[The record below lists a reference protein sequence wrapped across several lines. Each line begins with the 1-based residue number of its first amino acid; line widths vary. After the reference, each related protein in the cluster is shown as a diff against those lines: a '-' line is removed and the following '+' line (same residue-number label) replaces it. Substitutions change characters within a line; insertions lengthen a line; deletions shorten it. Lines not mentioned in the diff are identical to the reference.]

1 MHWNNGNAVET
12 VAFKN
17 MEMRGQELALLSLR
31 NSRPSGPE
39 NHEAHSH
46 PVAVCF
52 ISLAYFLGMWAC
64 LMGEEREEFEKQE
77 WGKDECV

>member
-1 MHWNNGNAVET
+1 M
-12 VAFKN
+12 AFKN